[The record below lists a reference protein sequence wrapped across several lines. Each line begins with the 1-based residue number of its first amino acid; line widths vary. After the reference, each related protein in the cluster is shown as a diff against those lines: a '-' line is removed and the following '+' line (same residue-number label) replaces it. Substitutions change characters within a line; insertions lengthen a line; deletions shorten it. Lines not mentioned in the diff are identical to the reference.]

1 MRNIGNQ
8 LFIIKGIF
16 ILFCAFFESINIS
29 KEIKIDNLINESL
42 YQENMNFSKF
52 DTHYKILAIYHLD
65 NIINE
70 EDFNNKKIYKLFIKR
85 KKEININKSLIE
97 TQIKLAKNH
106 GIFGFGIVYN
116 KMNGVKFNEEILNL
130 FSKNEMNNFPFFII
144 IGYNDKHKRE
154 AKNQLLQNIKYEENL
169 NEVSIFFDSIKEYFC
184 SENYIK
190 IEGKPIL
197 GIFHSPIIS
206 QLKKV
211 FRKYEIDNGKDRIY
225 IIYITYGNKDLEY
238 MKLFNSFIELPSQ
251 NIDLKNNLNLQ
262 YYYNIYYPYLF
273 KEKDIKSKII
283 RSFFIING
291 SPPEKFYIIFK
302 KYLNLTSS
310 YKYPFLLFNAWNNH
324 EEKFF
329 LEPNKEFGFSYLN
342 YLSKAIFNLDNDKVY
357 NFESLN
363 NKSKIAVQIHLFY
376 DDLIKDIIKRT
387 NNIPIKFDL
396 YVTITSSGIYKK
408 LEKYIISFSKA
419 NYFEI
424 MIVENKG
431 RDILPFLNQ
440 IKTKYRFYKYLCHIH
455 TKRSLTEPKIGIL
468 WRNYLFDNLLGDI
481 NIVSEIIY
489 DFDNNEKLGFLFPET
504 YYGIIIQFYRLTKGT
519 KKWMDFL
526 ASKLFKNYRVGKL
539 CDFPAG
545 NMFWAK
551 LEAISQIF
559 IYNFTDYFPEEG
571 DQTNETIMHGIER
584 IWLYLVKFNN
594 FYYKTIFKYF

>member
-1 MRNIGNQ
+1 M
-8 LFIIKGIF
+8 
-16 ILFCAFFESINIS
+16 
-29 KEIKIDNLINESL
+29 LI
-42 YQENMNFSKF
+42 
-52 DTHYKILAIYHLD
+52 
-65 NIINE
+65 
-70 EDFNNKKIYKLFIKR
+70 
-85 KKEININKSLIE
+85 KKE
-97 TQIKLAKNH
+97 
-106 GIFGFGIVYN
+106 F
-116 KMNGVKFNEEILNL
+116 L
-130 FSKNEMNNFPFFII
+130 F
-144 IGYNDKHKRE
+144 
-154 AKNQLLQNIKYEENL
+154 L
-169 NEVSIFFDSIKEYFC
+169 
-184 SENYIK
+184 
-190 IEGKPIL
+190 
-197 GIFHSPIIS
+197 
-206 QLKKV
+206 
-211 FRKYEIDNGKDRIY
+211 
-225 IIYITYGNKDLEY
+225 
-238 MKLFNSFIELPSQ
+238 
-251 NIDLKNNLNLQ
+251 
-262 YYYNIYYPYLF
+262 
-273 KEKDIKSKII
+273 
-283 RSFFIING
+283 
-291 SPPEKFYIIFK
+291 
-302 KYLNLTSS
+302 
-310 YKYPFLLFNAWNNH
+310 NAWNNH